1 MRSMGMLTELMGVG
15 SDDGSWWLHGLKP
28 RRCELCGALFVPK
41 GRSQRFCC
49 EGCRESMCRT
59 CSFAVRCGRGT
70 FCMVYGDDLPKGGL
84 IKRCSAHVE
93 RPDNRQQ
100 PR

>member
-28 RRCELCGALFVPK
+28 RRCELCGALFMPK

-49 EGCRESMCRT
+49 EGCRESRCRT
-59 CSFAVRCGRGT
+59 CRFAAESGKRGA
-70 FCMVYGDDLPKGGL
+70 FCMVFNERLINGGL
-84 IKRCSAHVE
+84 IKRCSAYVE
-93 RPDNRQQ
+93 RPRKESE
-100 PR
+100 